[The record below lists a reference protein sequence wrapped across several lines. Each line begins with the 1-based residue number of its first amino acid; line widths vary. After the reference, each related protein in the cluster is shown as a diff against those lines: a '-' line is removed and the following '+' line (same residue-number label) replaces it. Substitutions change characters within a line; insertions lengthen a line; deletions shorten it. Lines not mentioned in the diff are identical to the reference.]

1 MSNKAAFWIGAALAL
16 PAVFLASM
24 IVGAGAAAGEGVT
37 GDPTVGGVIS
47 GILALGLLGGL
58 VTAIVMPKTRWFALG
73 MVAGT
78 SILLIVAAGA
88 CVVLLVALT
97 QSYS

>member
-16 PAVFLASM
+16 PAIFLASM

-58 VTAIVMPKTRWFALG
+58 VTADRDAEDAL
-73 MVAGT
+73 VR
-78 SILLIVAAGA
+78 SRGA
-88 CVVLLVALT
+88 WRARPSC
-97 QSYS
+97 